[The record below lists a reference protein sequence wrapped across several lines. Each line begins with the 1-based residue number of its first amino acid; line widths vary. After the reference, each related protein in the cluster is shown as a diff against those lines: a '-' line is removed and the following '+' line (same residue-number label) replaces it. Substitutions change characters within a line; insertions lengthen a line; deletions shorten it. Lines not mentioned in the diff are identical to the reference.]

1 MQTALDFQNI
11 TDMERY
17 AWGNYTLDEN
27 TFHKGTTAEHSGSV
41 SMPIFQNQPGSHN
54 GLTLVL
60 VMDDDKEM
68 VCMQNDGVGH
78 VVSFYHKTF
87 G

>member
-11 TDMERY
+11 TEMERY

-27 TFHKGTTAEHSGSV
+27 SFHQGTTAEHPGSIA
-41 SMPIFQNQPGSHN
+41 SPIFQNMPGYRN
-54 GLTLVL
+54 GLTLIL
-60 VMDDDKEM
+60 AMDDDEEM

-78 VVSFYHKTF
+78 VASLIIA
-87 G
+87 